1 MPNAPRPTILLRMT
15 NRASDPQL
23 GGAAAAALAVPV
35 VVNGEPRDVP
45 AGSTVGDLLRTHGLD
60 PRTVVVERNR
70 TILRDRAALD
80 SLALA
85 PGDAIEIVHFVGGG

>member
-1 MPNAPRPTILLRMT
+1 MT

-23 GGAAAAALAVPV
+23 DRAPDEALAFQI
-35 VVNGEPRDVP
+35 VVNGERRPTR
-45 AGSTVGDLLRTHGLD
+45 AGATVGDLLRGHGLD

-70 TILRDRAALD
+70 VILRDRAAFD

-85 PGDAIEIVHFVGGG
+85 PGDTIEIVHFVGGG